1 MLLTFLRLC
10 KQGIAHDRKRLAA
23 YHADLEAGRMSSHG
37 NHENNHPV
45 SNSLPSAIN
54 GTGQLSD
61 SSAIKGTI
69 QSPDSEGD
77 GNLVHD
83 SPRSS
88 QEDGDVDLEGAASND
103 NSNVFAILKKASTWI
118 NFFHTENDDRKKET
132 IILKNENDARGR
144 ETQIL
149 NDKIQRLQHI
159 VFLLVARQEAHDA
172 KANAGFTPIRRQ
184 LDSIVPKNTET
195 PAPFVEV

>member
-1 MLLTFLRLC
+1 
-10 KQGIAHDRKRLAA
+10 
-23 YHADLEAGRMSSHG
+23 MSNHG
-37 NHENNHPV
+37 NHENNHHV
-45 SNSLPSAIN
+45 SNSLTPPAIS
-54 GTGQLSD
+54 GTGQLSDD

-83 SPRSS
+83 SPRLQADS
-88 QEDGDVDLEGAASND
+88 DVDLEGAASND

-159 VFLLVARQEAHDA
+159 VFLLVARQEAHEGE
-172 KANAGFTPIRRQ
+172 ANAGFTPIRRQ
-184 LDSIVPKNTET
+184 LDCIVPRNTET